1 MTPLEYIFSFRKQP
15 HAKSPQN
22 TCKLTKLIVNSRI
35 LTGVLIIV
43 QSKNYLIELLM
54 ETDNRRNIMLYR
66 KHNQLHVNG
75 KNGKENNSNPKI
87 AQEKVGLH
95 ESILPPRTMLPKRS
109 NKDNMSPNVK
119 TGTR

>member
-1 MTPLEYIFSFRKQP
+1 
-15 HAKSPQN
+15 
-22 TCKLTKLIVNSRI
+22 
-35 LTGVLIIV
+35 
-43 QSKNYLIELLM
+43 
-54 ETDNRRNIMLYR
+54 MLYR

-75 KNGKENNSNPKI
+75 KNGKESNSNPKI

-95 ESILPPRTMLPKRS
+95 ESILPPPRTMLPKRS